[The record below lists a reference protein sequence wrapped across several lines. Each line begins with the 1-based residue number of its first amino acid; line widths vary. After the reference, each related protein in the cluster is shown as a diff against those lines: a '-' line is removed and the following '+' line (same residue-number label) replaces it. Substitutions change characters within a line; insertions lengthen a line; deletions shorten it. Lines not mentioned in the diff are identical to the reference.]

1 MSEEKV
7 LTKAIAEQFLDD
19 DSSVDLKK
27 FTGIQD
33 EAAEV
38 LAGYDGGGDLE
49 FDALTSLSLIAAGWH
64 DALRPLPR
72 WPDEPFRRDS
82 R

>member
-1 MSEEKV
+1 M

-38 LAGYDGGGDLE
+38 LAGDDGE
-49 FDALTSLSLIAAGWH
+49 VT
-64 DALRPLPR
+64 
-72 WPDEPFRRDS
+72 
-82 R
+82 